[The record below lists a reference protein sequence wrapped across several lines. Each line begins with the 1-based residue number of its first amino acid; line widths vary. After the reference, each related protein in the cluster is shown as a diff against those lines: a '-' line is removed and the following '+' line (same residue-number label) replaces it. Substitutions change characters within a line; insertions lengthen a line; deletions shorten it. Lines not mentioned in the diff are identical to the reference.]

1 MRGVAGRR
9 LTLRLGPAR
18 NRLTEVLRMEQI
30 ATTLAVQSLAR
41 GGLLLHGGLAVRD
54 GVGFILAGASG
65 AGKSTA
71 CRRLPSPWRS
81 LSDDCVLVV
90 RDATGLY
97 RAHPWPTWSLL
108 RDNGRVESWPVGQAV
123 PLKALL
129 FLRQSPFDRAEPV
142 APTPATAL
150 IIESAVHL
158 ARTVALTP
166 EGDANRAIC
175 SKYLRAARALAAT
188 VPAYR
193 LHISLTGQ
201 FWNEIERVSAERC
214 QRSAVGGQPPA
225 ASRKPSAVSRPP
237 RKGSRLRL
245 VCFHPRRR
253 TFLKLVMGRRVVGSV
268 NDVLREWHIRRPFR
282 RFVDEQTLP
291 IPKSIVHSP
300 EPESSV

>member
-175 SKYLRAARALAAT
+175 GKYLRAARALAAT

-214 QRSAVGGQPPA
+214 QRSAVRLGRAQNSGWSVSTPDAGPSSSWSWA
-225 ASRKPSAVSRPP
+225 GESSGVSMTYCVSGTSGVLSAGSWTSRRSGRPSPWTCRTWTG
-237 RKGSRLRL
+237 RRTEDGRLR
-245 VCFHPRRR
+245 
-253 TFLKLVMGRRVVGSV
+253 TE
-268 NDVLREWHIRRPFR
+268 D
-282 RFVDEQTLP
+282 
-291 IPKSIVHSP
+291 
-300 EPESSV
+300 